1 MEDNYMKLNPKIY
14 NQLTSEPFEVQEV
27 QGKRVEFHYMDDT
40 PYLFQFASRGRF
52 AIWTSNGIDYKV
64 LIESKYHEALRDFY
78 TEEVNA
84 IWLSFLNKVSGLSKR
99 MNLMFLIPTV
109 ILYII
114 VGFVATIY
122 LPGDIWTVLFALI
135 ILVVFSN
142 IIQSRLINKR
152 VRLENTLAQDQIRQ
166 HMGND
171 NFNKLVDAQEQHY
184 KDYFKFDE
192 EAVVSETEVVE
203 EESIDESEI
212 EKDGK

>member
-1 MEDNYMKLNPKIY
+1 MKLNPKIY

-27 QGKRVEFHYMDDT
+27 NGKRVEFHYMDNT

-78 TEEVNA
+78 TEEVNQ
-84 IWLSFLNKVSGLSKR
+84 IWLSFLNKVSGLSKK

-109 ILYII
+109 VLYII

-166 HMGND
+166 FMGND
-171 NFNKLVDAQEQHY
+171 KFNQLVDAQEQHY

-192 EAVVSETEVVE
+192 EAVTAEAEPTNDEN
-203 EESIDESEI
+203 IDESVKEQ
-212 EKDGK
+212 DGK

>member
-1 MEDNYMKLNPKIY
+1 MKLNPKIY

-27 QGKRVEFHYMDDT
+27 SGKRVEFHYMDNT

-52 AIWTSNGIDYKV
+52 AIWTSNGNDYKV
-64 LIESKYHEALRDFY
+64 LIESKYYEALKDFY
-78 TEEVNA
+78 SVEVNE
-84 IWLSFLNKVSGLSKR
+84 IWLSFLNKVSSLSRK

-135 ILVVFSN
+135 VLVVFSN
-142 IIQSRLINKR
+142 IIQSRFINKK

-166 HMGND
+166 FMGND
-171 NFNKLVDAQEQHY
+171 KFNALVDAQEQHY

-192 EAVVSETEVVE
+192 EVTPVDEINPVDEVELVE
-203 EESIDESEI
+203 NNDESE
-212 EKDGK
+212 KKTDGK